1 MNILITGGLGQLA
14 NALKKNKRK
23 NINNKFFFTSKKNL
37 DITNYKEIKNFI
49 IEKKINII
57 INCAA
62 YTDVDKAQ
70 INRKIANKVNNLS
83 VKNLAI
89 LSKKYKVLL
98 IQISTD
104 YVFSSNS
111 KKYFYENDTR
121 SPINHY
127 GITKLKGENQIF
139 KYKPNSII
147 IRTSWLYSEF
157 SNNFVKTIYNL
168 IKKGRNIELKNNSY
182 GSPTNANDLAKF
194 IYLILSKKY
203 LFLFEKNLVF
213 HYSNLGCISRY
224 LFIKKIIQYSK
235 VSENIKIIKKLPLD
249 SSYNIRPACS
259 CIRSNNLNIIKEF
272 NYIKWDKSLL
282 RCINKIKKNEK
293 N

>member
-14 NALKKNKRK
+14 KALKMNKKK
-23 NINNKFFFTSKKNL
+23 NIYYKYFFTSRKKL
-37 DITNYKEIKNFI
+37 DITNYNEVENFI
-49 IEKKINII
+49 IKKKINVI

-62 YTDVDKAQ
+62 YTDVDNAQ

-104 YVFSSNS
+104 YVFSSDS
-111 KKYFYENDTR
+111 IKCFYENDTK
-121 SPINHY
+121 SPINYY
-127 GITKLKGENQIF
+127 GLTKLKGENQIF

-168 IKKGRNIELKNNSY
+168 ISKGRNIELKNNSY

-194 IYLILSKKY
+194 IYLTLSKKY
-203 LFLFEKNLVF
+203 LFLFEKNHVF
-213 HYSNLGCISRY
+213 HYSNFGCISRY

-235 VSENIKIIKKLPLD
+235 VGKNIKIIKKLPLD
-249 SSYNIRPACS
+249 SYYDIRPTCS
-259 CIRSNNLNIIKEF
+259 CIGSNNLKIIKEL
-272 NYIKWDKSLL
+272 NYNKWDKSLL